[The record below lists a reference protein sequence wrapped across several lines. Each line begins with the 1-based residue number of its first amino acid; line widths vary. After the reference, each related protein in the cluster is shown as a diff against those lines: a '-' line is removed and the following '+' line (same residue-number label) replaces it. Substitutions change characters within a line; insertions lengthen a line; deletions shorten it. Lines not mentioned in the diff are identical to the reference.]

1 MDALDQDWEE
11 DFTGVQEDWSII
23 EKVLPTGWLE
33 AAQRTGA
40 WRRRPRGIDDPG
52 KLLRIL
58 LIHLADGCSLRETAG
73 RARAG
78 NLAAVS
84 DVALLKRLRHC
95 GEWFRWMAERMT
107 HTLSSTAGDVL
118 PGKRVRLV
126 DASVI
131 CEPGA
136 TGSTWRLHYMID
148 LSTLRCEQ
156 ADVTLPNEG
165 KTLTRFAVQPGDVL
179 MADRGLAHR
188 RGIRYVKDQGGDVVV
203 RMNLVSVPL
212 EDAQGQPF
220 AILPAVRP
228 LAIGD
233 VGSWRAWIRD
243 ERGGVPVR
251 LCALRK
257 SAAET
262 LKSQDKLR
270 KTAARKNRQLQ
281 PETLEAAGYV
291 IVLTTLTDTDAQDVL
306 ELYRYRWQIELAFKR
321 LKSLL
326 QLGHLKKT
334 DPEGAKAWLQGKLW
348 VAALIEMLIAVGERF
363 SPWGYYCDTSPRTP
377 LPLARMGID
386 AVFTGPSS

>member
-1 MDALDQDWEE
+1 MKELEHNWKGTFAGLK
-11 DFTGVQEDWSII
+11 EDWSVI

-33 AAQRTGA
+33 AAQLTGA
-40 WRRRPRGIDDPG
+40 WRRRPRGIDDPI
-52 KLLRIL
+52 KLLRIM
-58 LIHLADGCSLRETAG
+58 LIHLADGCSLRETAV

-84 DVALLKRLRHC
+84 DVALLKRLRNC

-107 HTLSSTAGDVL
+107 QTLSSTSACVL

-156 ADVTLPNEG
+156 AQVTLPNEG
-165 KTLTRFAVQPGDVL
+165 ETLTRFTVQPGDVL

-188 RGIRYVKDQGGDVVV
+188 RGIRYVKDHGGDVVV
-203 RMNLVSVPL
+203 RLNLVGVPL
-212 EDAQGQPF
+212 EDNQGQPF
-220 AILPAVRP
+220 DILSAVRT
-228 LAIGD
+228 LV
-233 VGSWRAWIRD
+233 VGEVGNWQAWIRD
-243 ERGGVPVR
+243 ERGTLPVR
-251 LCALRK
+251 VCALRK
-257 SAAET
+257 TEAQT
-262 LKSQDKLR
+262 LKSQEKLR

-281 PETLEAAGYV
+281 PETLEVAGFV
-291 IVLTTLTDTDAQDVL
+291 LVLTTLDDTNADDIM

-334 DPEGAKAWLQGKLW
+334 DPEGAKAWLQGKLF

-363 SPWGYYCDTSPRTP
+363 P
-377 LPLARMGID
+377 LGVIFAMPA
-386 AVFTGPSS
+386 

>member
-11 DFTGVQEDWSII
+11 DFAGLQEDWSVI
-23 EKVLPTGWLE
+23 ERVLPVGWLE

-58 LIHLADGCSLRETAG
+58 LIHLADGCSLRETAV

-95 GEWFRWMAERMT
+95 GEWFRWMAERMMQ
-107 HTLSSTAGDVL
+107 TLSSTSTAVL
-118 PGKRVRLV
+118 PGKRVRLI

-165 KTLTRFAVQPGDVL
+165 ETLTRFAVQPGDVL

-188 RGIRYVKDQGGDVVV
+188 RGIRYVKDHGGDVVV

-212 EDAQGQPF
+212 EDGQGN
-220 AILPAVRP
+220 LSRYYRP
-228 LAIGD
+228 
-233 VGSWRAWIRD
+233 
-243 ERGGVPVR
+243 
-251 LCALRK
+251 CARWP
-257 SAAET
+257 SATWGAGRHGYAT
-262 LKSQDKLR
+262 N
-270 KTAARKNRQLQ
+270 AA
-281 PETLEAAGYV
+281 
-291 IVLTTLTDTDAQDVL
+291 
-306 ELYRYRWQIELAFKR
+306 
-321 LKSLL
+321 
-326 QLGHLKKT
+326 
-334 DPEGAKAWLQGKLW
+334 
-348 VAALIEMLIAVGERF
+348 
-363 SPWGYYCDTSPRTP
+363 
-377 LPLARMGID
+377 
-386 AVFTGPSS
+386 